1 MQCAGDRI
9 LPENRAGNGVVDHEC
24 AVLEPDKG
32 VFGSLARNGAERRQ
46 HHRRIKTVHHNGK
59 QDVLRVTLLR
69 PGQLV
74 GARKRVK
81 CVVRHAVTDAVDL
94 LRRCLCSAKQ
104 AELMQRECADLFAAF
119 EHGEG
124 ASLGAAEKTFVF
136 GENSVVL
143 GLDLRLLAAFG

>member
-32 VFGSLARNGAERRQ
+32 VSAASRGMARSAV

-74 GARKRVK
+74 GARKR
-81 CVVRHAVTDAVDL
+81 
-94 LRRCLCSAKQ
+94 
-104 AELMQRECADLFAAF
+104 
-119 EHGEG
+119 GN
-124 ASLGAAEKTFVF
+124 AS
-136 GENSVVL
+136 
-143 GLDLRLLAAFG
+143 

>member
-1 MQCAGDRI
+1 M
-9 LPENRAGNGVVDHEC
+9 
-24 AVLEPDKG
+24 
-32 VFGSLARNGAERRQ
+32 
-46 HHRRIKTVHHNGK
+46 
-59 QDVLRVTLLR
+59 RVTLLR

-104 AELMQRECADLFAAF
+104 AELVQCERADLFAAF